1 MLAITSKG
9 YVFEIC
15 EIFKPILVGFI
26 LMILSCIL
34 NNLAYKIH
42 KKKRKKIVKTPFG
55 IMLLN
60 LEKICSI
67 FSVIC
72 VITVFSLVPL
82 TFVAAN
88 RLGHVEWNYST
99 PITYEIVLLKDNE
112 LLLQETIG
120 NRKHS
125 YQKSYYHYFIK
136 DSNGNLVYDKV
147 STNNTNLYP
156 SNDYK
161 IEKYNMDRHWLLW
174 DQTDTCN
181 KIYLPQEVINKI
193 TNKV

>member
-55 IMLLN
+55 MMLLN
-60 LEKICSI
+60 LEKIYI
-67 FSVIC
+67 TFSSIC
-72 VITVFSLVPL
+72 VIAVFALVPL

-88 RLGHVEWNYST
+88 KLGHVEWDYSD
-99 PITYEIVLLKDNE
+99 PVTYEIVLLKDND

-120 NRKHS
+120 NRKRS

-136 DSNGNLVYDKV
+136 DSNGNLIYDKAP
-147 STNNTNLYP
+147 TNNTNLY
-156 SNDYK
+156 SSDDYR
-161 IEKYNMDRHWLLW
+161 IEKYNMSRNWLLW
-174 DQTDTCN
+174 EQTDTCN